1 PSEEAWRLDLPERG
15 SLQHLRGIEAG
26 EALAPLAAGE
36 VRVEVRAS
44 GINFR
49 DVLNALGMVP
59 APWLGLEVSGVVVEV
74 GEGVTSLSVG
84 QRVLGLGRA
93 TFATL
98 ATADARLL
106 TPTPAG
112 LTDVE
117 AATVPLVFL
126 TALYGLQDLGSLQ
139 SGERVLVHAA
149 AGGVGMAAV
158 QLAQHWGVE
167 VFGTASPGKWPA
179 LEAMGLAEDHMA
191 SSRDTD
197 FADAFLAAT
206 SGEGVDVVLNALAGE
221 FVDASL
227 RLLPRGGRFLEMG
240 KTDIRDASEVAEA
253 HAGVAY
259 QAFDLMEAG
268 PARIG
273 SMLSEL
279 GALFESGVLCPLPL
293 SATDLRHAP
302 VVFKHMANAR
312 HVGKLVL
319 VPPRALES
327 DGTVLVTGGLGE
339 LGQALSRHLVAVHGV
354 RHLVLTSRRGEKTPG
369 SEVLVAELASLGAE
383 TVTVAACDVSD
394 REAVAAVLDTLETDH
409 PLTGV
414 FHLAG
419 VLDDGVVTELTAE
432 RVARVLAPKVDGAW
446 HLHTLTAGHDLSAF
460 VLFSSAAGVM
470 GGPGQANYAAANT
483 FLDAL
488 AASRRQQGLA
498 GQSLAWGLWEQQGV
512 GMTAHL
518 GAAELTRMSRQ
529 GLSPLSVSQG
539 MALLDA
545 SMAHPDATLVP
556 VRMDLARMQRG
567 LPESTAV
574 PALLRRLLRPGL
586 RRVGAAA
593 VTATA
598 LRQRLSALP
607 ESEREA
613 ALVTLVQEEV

>member
-1 PSEEAWRLDLPERG
+1 MDAATDLVHAPLWGLIRSARSEHPDRVLRLVDLGAADVSAAEVSSVLSADTEPELAWRYG
-15 SLQHLRGIEAG
+15 V
-26 EALAPLAAGE
+26 ALAVRLQSAGSDPTSLSVPEGPSPWRITSTGTGSVEGMHLVAAPDLLERLQAGE
-36 VRVEVRAS
+36 VRVGVRAL
-44 GINFR
+44 GLNFL
-49 DVLNALGMVP
+49 DVVRLLGMVDVTGRP
-59 APWLGLEVSGVVVEV
+59 VLGEGSGVVLEV
-74 GEGVTSLSVG
+74 GAGVDDLHVG
-84 QRVLGLGRA
+84 QRVLGLMGSGGGSVVVTDR
-93 TFATL
+93 
-98 ATADARLL
+98 RLL
-106 TPTPAG
+106 VATPSC
-112 LTDVE
+112 LTSTQASTIPVN
-117 AATVPLVFL
+117 FL
-126 TALYGLQDLGSLQ
+126 TSLYGLQGLGSLQ
-139 SGERVLVHAA
+139 AGERVLVHAA
-149 AGGVGMAAV
+149 AGGTGMAAV
-158 QLAQHWGVE
+158 QLAQHMGAE
-167 VFGTASPGKWPA
+167 VFGTASPGKWSV
-179 LEAMGLAEDHMA
+179 LRGMGLAEDHIA

-206 SGEGVDVVLNALAGE
+206 GGEGVDVVLNALAGE

-279 GALFESGVLCPLPL
+279 GVLFDSGVLRPLPL
-293 SATDLRHAP
+293 SAADLRHAP
-302 VVFKHMANAR
+302 VAFKHMANAR

-339 LGQALSRHLVAVHGV
+339 LGQALSRHLVTVHGV
-354 RHLVLTSRRGEKTPG
+354 RHLVLTSRRGDQAPG
-369 SEVLVAELASLGAE
+369 SEALVAELASLGAK

-394 REAVAAVLDTLETDH
+394 RNAVSAVLDVIPTDH

-446 HLHTLTAGHDLSAF
+446 HLHTLTAAHNLSAF

-488 AASRRQQGLA
+488 AASR
-498 GQSLAWGLWEQQGV
+498 
-512 GMTAHL
+512 
-518 GAAELTRMSRQ
+518 
-529 GLSPLSVSQG
+529 
-539 MALLDA
+539 
-545 SMAHPDATLVP
+545 
-556 VRMDLARMQRG
+556 
-567 LPESTAV
+567 
-574 PALLRRLLRPGL
+574 
-586 RRVGAAA
+586 
-593 VTATA
+593 
-598 LRQRLSALP
+598 
-607 ESEREA
+607 
-613 ALVTLVQEEV
+613 